1 MSAEMSSATQR
12 AELHAVLVRAG
23 RSLGKASVMLN
34 GACAERLGL
43 HPTEWECVGLLIDAL
58 PSSLTAGQL
67 AEQTGLT
74 TGAVTGVL
82 DRLEG
87 KRWVTRERDPND
99 RRRVIVKLLPNQP
112 SRVAELLAG
121 MQHDMLGLQ
130 EDYSEEVL
138 RACAALLFGASEVL
152 RSYALSL
159 RAETRSAASESPPD
173 DSDGADDPA

>member
-87 KRWVTRERDPND
+87 KRWVTRERDLND

-159 RAETRSAASESPPD
+159 RAETRNAASESPPAD
-173 DSDGADDPA
+173 NSDGAEPA

>member
-1 MSAEMSSATQR
+1 MPAEMSSAIQR
-12 AELHAVLVRAG
+12 TELHIVLVRAG
-23 RSLGKASVMLN
+23 RSLGKASAMLN

-58 PSSLTAGQL
+58 PSSPTAGQL

-87 KRWVTRERDPND
+87 KRWITRERDPND

-121 MQHDMLGLQ
+121 MQEDMLDLQ

-152 RSYALSL
+152 RSYALTL
-159 RAETRSAASESPPD
+159 RAETRNAQSPSESAPP
-173 DSDGADDPA
+173 ADEPA

>member
-1 MSAEMSSATQR
+1 MSVEMPSPTQR

-23 RSLGKASVMLN
+23 RSLGKASAMLN

-43 HPTEWECVGLLIDAL
+43 HATEWECVSLLIDAL
-58 PSSLTAGQL
+58 PSSLTAGQV

-87 KRWVTRERDPND
+87 KRWVTRERDPKD
-99 RRRVIVKLLPNQP
+99 RRRVIVRLLPNQP
-112 SRVAELLAG
+112 SRVAEVLAG
-121 MQHDMLGLQ
+121 MQQDMLGLQ
-130 EDYSEEVL
+130 DGYSEEEL

-152 RSYALSL
+152 RSYALTL
-159 RAETRSAASESPPD
+159 RAETRTAAAASESPQA
-173 DSDGADDPA
+173 DGPEAD